1 MSNSSTVGS
10 DDKSRSANRLPPR
23 SLLRAWAAAQ
33 EVFEEQEYT
42 IKWMTTPNQLLGGQ
56 VPLLI
61 SVDELGANV
70 VIRELGR
77 LEHGIPP

>member
-1 MSNSSTVGS
+1 M
-10 DDKSRSANRLPPR
+10 
-23 SLLRAWAAAQ
+23 RAWAAAR

-61 SVDELGANV
+61 SVNELGANA